1 MNLSDAA
8 KLARANADASLD
20 PADHAVAAA
29 LESWLDCEARDQL
42 RELEPEPPDPSTFPT
57 AEQSGFVSVVRIEKP
72 GRRELSLRPFH
83 ALAVGRRVGVRAQP
97 AAYDRGA
104 ALGGGSAFR

>member
-57 AEQSGFVSVVRIEKP
+57 AEQSGFVWSSESRSRAGEN
-72 GRRELSLRPFH
+72 LSLRPFH